1 MYIVY
6 IYVFNSVNSNAQNW
20 IFVSTLAAILTSFCC
35 GISQFST
42 RRRFSTFVWDLVQT
56 CNEMLLLKYD
66 MVMVNTWQNMIS
78 ILNMY
83 REYAVHLLLSQ
94 SLCCVV
100 LCCVAFYV
108 NFTKKHTNTHVCCIQ
123 QKIIIRNIPTVFS
136 VLVSSLDVTAN
147 VLNNLNRFNCKYE
160 FE

>member
-1 MYIVY
+1 MNICQHFGSH
-6 IYVFNSVNSNAQNW
+6 FNELLLRDIA
-20 IFVSTLAAILTSFCC
+20 IFYKKKIFDICLRPCANMQRNV
-35 GISQFST
+35 
-42 RRRFSTFVWDLVQT
+42 
-56 CNEMLLLKYD
+56 LLKYD